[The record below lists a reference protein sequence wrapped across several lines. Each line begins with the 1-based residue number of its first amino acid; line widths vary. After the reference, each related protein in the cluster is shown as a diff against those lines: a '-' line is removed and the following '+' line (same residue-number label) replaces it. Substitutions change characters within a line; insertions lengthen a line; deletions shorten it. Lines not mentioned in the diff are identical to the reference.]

1 MNGKSRIAMFGKA
14 NFKNSSVWKSLNP
27 DFQCLENPKLRIP
40 VFKIG
45 EIQNYNVW
53 KSQTLKFQ
61 CLEKPK
67 FGIRMI
73 GEVLI

>member
-40 VFKIG
+40 VLKIG
-45 EIQNYNVW
+45 
-53 KSQTLKFQ
+53 
-61 CLEKPK
+61 
-67 FGIRMI
+67 
-73 GEVLI
+73 